1 MAGMQGLPSHQGE
14 LAPLFRS
21 LELSPD
27 AVFATDR
34 RNRIVFWNDAA
45 YRLLG
50 FTEDEA
56 SGADCGRL
64 LCGSDVFGNRYC
76 SENCPVMRMANRG
89 EIVRN
94 FTLTFQAKERNSVI
108 ASVSLLQLRPESADE
123 YFLLHLL
130 RPVAPAEPHATSA
143 LEAPPHHRLVDAR
156 SSADIRVQKLTARE
170 VEVLGMVAAGR
181 STPEVAERLHIS
193 QLTTRSH
200 IQNILEKLEVHSKAE
215 AVAFAF
221 QKNLI

>member
-1 MAGMQGLPSHQGE
+1 MRGLPSHYDE

-21 LELSPD
+21 LDLSPD

-45 YRLLG
+45 RHLLG
-50 FTEDEA
+50 FTEEEA
-56 SGADCGRL
+56 LGADCGRL

-94 FTLTFQAKERNSVI
+94 FTLSFQAKEQVCVT
-108 ASVSLLQLRPESADE
+108 ASVSLLQLRTESADD
-123 YFLLHLL
+123 YYLLHLL
-130 RPVAPAEPHATSA
+130 HPAAQAEPRATS
-143 LEAPPHHRLVDAR
+143 EPEGPPRPRLVEGRGLSDV
-156 SSADIRVQKLTARE
+156 RVQKLTARE
-170 VEVLGMVAAGR
+170 VEVLGMIAAGR
-181 STPEVAERLHIS
+181 STPEIAERLHIS

-200 IQNILEKLEVHSKAE
+200 TQNILEKLEVHSKAE

-221 QKNLI
+221 QQNLI

>member
-1 MAGMQGLPSHQGE
+1 MAGIRGLPSQHEE
-14 LAPLFRS
+14 LASMFRS

-27 AVFATDR
+27 AVFVTDR
-34 RNRIVFWNDAA
+34 RNLIIFWNDAA
-45 YRLLG
+45 RRMLG
-50 FTEDEA
+50 FEGDEA
-56 SGADCGRL
+56 LGADCSTL

-76 SENCPVMRMANRG
+76 SENCPVMRAANRG

-94 FTLTFQAKERNSVI
+94 FTLTFQTKESHIVS
-108 ASVSLLQLRPESADE
+108 ASVSLLQLRTGSADD

-130 RPVAPAEPHATSA
+130 LPLVQSAPRANEPETPLRP
-143 LEAPPHHRLVDAR
+143 RLVDAR
-156 SSADIRVQKLTARE
+156 GSTDVRAQKLTARE
-170 VEVLGMVAAGR
+170 VEVLGMIAAGR
-181 STPEVAERLHIS
+181 STPEIAERLHIS

>member
-1 MAGMQGLPSHQGE
+1 MAGMRGLPPHHEEFG
-14 LAPLFRS
+14 LLFRS

-34 RNRIVFWNDAA
+34 RNRIVFWNDSA
-45 YRLLG
+45 RLLLG
-50 FTEDEA
+50 FTEVEA
-56 SGADCGRL
+56 LGADCGRF

-76 SENCPVMRMANRG
+76 SDNCPVMRMANRS

-94 FTLTFQAKERNSVI
+94 FTLTFQTKEHLSVI
-108 ASVSLLQLRPESADE
+108 TSVSLLQLRTEAADE

-130 RPVAPAEPHATSA
+130 HPAAQAEPHATSEP
-143 LEAPPHHRLVDAR
+143 EAPPRPRLVDAR
-156 SSADIRVQKLTARE
+156 GSSDVRVQKLTARE
-170 VEVLGMVAAGR
+170 VEVLGMIAAGR
-181 STPEVAERLHIS
+181 STPEIAERLHIS

-200 IQNILEKLEVHSKAE
+200 IQNMLEKLEVHSKAE